1 MNLLLSDL
9 FPEELDTLG
18 LLLAARV
25 ASTRLSELEVKFV
38 DLALCS
44 SLACL
49 LVLQLSLNLLEAA
62 L

>member
-18 LLLAARV
+18 LLLATRV
-25 ASTRLSELEVKFV
+25 ASTSLSELEVKFV

-49 LVLQLSLNLLEAA
+49 LVL
-62 L
+62 